1 MIAPPIGW
9 EAHHYWRDLELE
21 LATRQVGISA
31 ACVCLAL
38 LMLGRALLPVAD
50 RGRVRLAIFFVFAYL
65 LLLFVKAGLLHAGME
80 SAYGTAQLGALVA
93 LAWGITAT
101 SGFILFDLAGRRLHI
116 PKILRDLSVTI
127 ASAVAMILILSRSG
141 VNLLSIITTSAV
153 LTAVIG
159 LALQDTL
166 GNLLSGVAMQ
176 LESSIAIGDW
186 IRLDERAIGK
196 VLEIRWRSTVI
207 RTKNDDLVVIPNAIL
222 TKGVVT
228 VFNSHHFGAAGCYA
242 KIAADRGVIGMVTS
256 ATRWVTLVPTFAAE
270 PVMGTNPLAF
280 AAPARRNAP
289 FQLDMATTTVAAG
302 KVKVYKLNH
311 KPVPS
316 GWVVDGDG
324 RPVTDETAAFGHV
337 FERPEGG
344 ITPLGGTRELGGH
357 KGYGLAVMVH
367 ILGGTL
373 AGASFSPLR
382 NRTQRDSDPHNIG
395 HFFMAI
401 DPGAFRDEGEFEA
414 DLDDV
419 IDVLHGAKRAD
430 PRQPVLVAGDPERLT
445 RAERLEQ
452 GVPVPDDLMEQLR
465 EVTARAGVPLV
476 L

>member
-1 MIAPPIGW
+1 MRVPAERIREQLVSVFTAWGMSAEHAATTAEMMVETDLRGVDSHGVSMLPSYDKEFRAGRLNMRPVW
-9 EAHHYWRDLELE
+9 KTVRDLPAMARIDADRSLGHPVSVHAMNLAVDKC
-21 LATRQVGISA
+21 LAT
-31 ACVCLAL
+31 
-38 LMLGRALLPVAD
+38 
-50 RGRVRLAIFFVFAYL
+50 
-65 LLLFVKAGLLHAGME
+65 
-80 SAYGTAQLGALVA
+80 
-93 LAWGITAT
+93 
-101 SGFILFDLAGRRLHI
+101 
-116 PKILRDLSVTI
+116 
-127 ASAVAMILILSRSG
+127 
-141 VNLLSIITTSAV
+141 
-153 LTAVIG
+153 
-159 LALQDTL
+159 
-166 GNLLSGVAMQ
+166 GVA
-176 LESSIAIGDW
+176 
-186 IRLDERAIGK
+186 
-196 VLEIRWRSTVI
+196 
-207 RTKNDDLVVIPNAIL
+207 VVA
-222 TKGVVT
+222 
-228 VFNSHHFGAAGCYA
+228 VFNSHHFGAAGCYS

-256 ATRWVTLVPTFAAE
+256 ATRGVTLVPTFAAE

-280 AAPARRNAP
+280 AAPARRNPP

-324 RPVTDETAAFGHV
+324 RTVTDESQAFRYV

-344 ITPLGGTRELGGH
+344 ITPLGGGREQGGH
-357 KGYGLAVMVH
+357 KGYGLAVLVH

-401 DPGAFRDEGEFEA
+401 DPRAFRDEGEFER

-430 PRQPVLVAGDPERLT
+430 PSQPVLVAGDPEQLT

-465 EVTARAGVPLV
+465 AVASSARVPFLLV
-476 L
+476 